1 MVEKFK
7 TILTEIKRSKGEV
20 ALFALMRM
28 DELTDRWTI
37 ILNAPWAKEGDTEI
51 FRYILNL
58 IKSNLSQEEFSTIAR
73 IGIFSKT
80 DHFIEL
86 LLKYNS
92 GTSITNEK
100 INGNQIHEG
109 YILESNPELE
119 KVIQQKSI
127 L

>member
-7 TILTEIKRSKGEV
+7 TILAEIRRSKGEV

-28 DELTDRWTI
+28 DELTDRWTV
-37 ILNAPWAKEGDTEI
+37 ILNAPWAKEGDIEI
-51 FRYILNL
+51 FRYILKL
-58 IKSNLSQEEFSTIAR
+58 IRSNLSQEEFSTIAR
-73 IGIFSKT
+73 IGIFSRT
-80 DHFIEL
+80 DRFIKL

-92 GTSITNEK
+92 DTSITNEK

-109 YILESNPELE
+109 YIFESNPEIE

-127 L
+127 I